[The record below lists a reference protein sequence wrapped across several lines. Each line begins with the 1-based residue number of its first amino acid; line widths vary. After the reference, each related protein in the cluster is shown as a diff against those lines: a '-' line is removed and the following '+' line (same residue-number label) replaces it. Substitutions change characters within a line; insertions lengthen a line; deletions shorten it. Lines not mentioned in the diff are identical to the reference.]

1 MVNDCINFVSSG
13 CYQYVDFLYVYACVC
28 TCVCVPPCVYMW
40 RGLRTVSGIFLSLY
54 CCPPYF
60 LETKSLT
67 GPGVHGW
74 PVSPWDL
81 PGSHLL
87 FWAYRQVLLCPAFTW
102 VLGIQTQFSCLWSR
116 HALSPM
122 QPSPSGLNMGLQQF
136 QGNEISISYKISIII
151 QS

>member
-67 GPGVHGW
+67 GPGVHGLASESLGSTW
-74 PVSPWDL
+74 VPPAVLSLQASATL
-81 PGSHLL
+81 PGFYVGAGDPDSVLMFVKQARTLSHAAIS
-87 FWAYRQVLLCPAFTW
+87 FRPQYGAST
-102 VLGIQTQFSCLWSR
+102 ISR
-116 HALSPM
+116 
-122 QPSPSGLNMGLQQF
+122 
-136 QGNEISISYKISIII
+136 K
-151 QS
+151 